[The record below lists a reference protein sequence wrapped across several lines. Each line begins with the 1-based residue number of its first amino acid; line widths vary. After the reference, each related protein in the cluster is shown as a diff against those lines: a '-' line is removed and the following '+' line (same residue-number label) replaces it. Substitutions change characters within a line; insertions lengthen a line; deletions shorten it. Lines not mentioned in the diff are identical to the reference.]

1 MYNTIRERTMYELLD
16 SDGDVCAEISA
27 ESVIEIIKFLY
38 NAKDVGA
45 ITPDTYDEIEAL
57 FEGDISY

>member
-1 MYNTIRERTMYELLD
+1 MYELLD